1 MSINACT
8 LNRATVDTFCSP
20 RRAIVFAKLV
30 DELHPVYPPQATASK
45 THLGYAPYRDEE
57 DDRPTLKF
65 EQPIITVH
73 VDILGFSGSDTQD
86 ISGAQLDFVT
96 VTDFEHVGA
105 IDVSITDITFD

>member
-8 LNRATVDTFCSP
+8 LANTTVDTFCSP
-20 RRAIVFAKLV
+20 RRALVFAKLV
-30 DELHPVYPPQATASK
+30 AELHPVYTPQATTSK
-45 THLGYAPYRDEE
+45 THLGYAPYREE
-57 DDRPTLKF
+57 DDDRPTLKF

-86 ISGAQLDFVT
+86 ISGVQLDFVT

-105 IDVSITDITFD
+105 IDVSISDITFE